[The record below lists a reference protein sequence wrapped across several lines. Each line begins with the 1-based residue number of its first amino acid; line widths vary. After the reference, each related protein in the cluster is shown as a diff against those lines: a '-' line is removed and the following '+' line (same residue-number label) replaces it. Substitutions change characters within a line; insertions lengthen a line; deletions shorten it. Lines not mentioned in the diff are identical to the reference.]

1 MKIKIF
7 DDIGEFAPVN
17 FNDIVAQI
25 ESIPD
30 GDNEINLLINS
41 HGGECFEALKIY
53 DALRET
59 GKEIT
64 AHVVGECSS
73 AATLLLLAAGKGHRT
88 ANPNATILIHNPYCM
103 SVGDANEFKQISEE
117 LQQITNRFI
126 SIYVER
132 TGTSAEE
139 LAAVMN
145 DNKPMDAPRAL
156 QLGFIDS
163 IKTPISNY
171 FSMNKTIKN
180 AFVALGRALGVLA
193 LSVETA
199 DGQTLE
205 FEREDG
211 APEIGDKVDAPDGN
225 YLMPNGETYVIKGGE
240 LVEIIPAENNAPAE
254 EPEPEPE
261 PAEPAPVPVDEEP
274 EPSEEPTEETSEE
287 PDETEELKKQIE
299 ELKKQIE
306 ELKANAKSDADREI
320 LAAVNVAGGREW
332 LAKVTSGAANFAPK
346 TEPAEP
352 VKNESFKDYYNRIN
366 KK

>member
-1 MKIKIF
+1 MNIKIF

-25 ESIPD
+25 ESIPAED
-30 GDNEINLLINS
+30 KEINLLINS

-145 DNKPMDAPRAL
+145 ENKPMDAPRAL

-171 FSMNKTIKN
+171 FSMNKKIKS

-254 EPEPEPE
+254 EPEPAEEPI
-261 PAEPAPVPVDEEP
+261 EPAPRPIDEEP
-274 EPSEEPTEETSEE
+274 EPSEEPAEE
-287 PDETEELKKQIE
+287 PSEDENEELKKQIE

-352 VKNESFKDYYNRIN
+352 VKTESFKDYYNRTKN
-366 KK
+366 K

>member
-1 MKIKIF
+1 MNIKIF

-25 ESIPD
+25 ESIPAED
-30 GDNEINLLINS
+30 KEINLLINS

-53 DALRET
+53 DVLRET

-88 ANPNATILIHNPYCM
+88 ANPNATIFIHNPYCM

-171 FSMNKTIKN
+171 FSMNKKIKS
-180 AFVALGRALGVLA
+180 AFAALGRALGVLA

-225 YLMPNGETYVIKGGE
+225 FLMPNGETYVIKGGE

-261 PAEPAPVPVDEEP
+261 PEPVDEEP
-274 EPSEEPTEETSEE
+274 EPEEPSE
-287 PDETEELKKQIE
+287 DETEELKKQIE

>member
-1 MKIKIF
+1 MNIKIF

-25 ESIPD
+25 ESIPAED
-30 GDNEINLLINS
+30 KEINLLINS

-132 TGTSAEE
+132 TGTSAED

-145 DNKPMDAPRAL
+145 ENKPMDAPRAL

-171 FSMNKTIKN
+171 FSMSKTIKS

-211 APEIGDKVDAPDGN
+211 APEIGDKVGAPDGN

-240 LVEIIPAENNAPAE
+240 LVEILPAENNAPAE
-254 EPEPEPE
+254 EPEPEP
-261 PAEPAPVPVDEEP
+261 AEPEPVPVDEEP
-274 EPSEEPTEETSEE
+274 EPKPSEEPAE
-287 PDETEELKKQIE
+287 DETEELKKQIE

-352 VKNESFKDYYNRIN
+352 GKKSESFKDYYNRIN